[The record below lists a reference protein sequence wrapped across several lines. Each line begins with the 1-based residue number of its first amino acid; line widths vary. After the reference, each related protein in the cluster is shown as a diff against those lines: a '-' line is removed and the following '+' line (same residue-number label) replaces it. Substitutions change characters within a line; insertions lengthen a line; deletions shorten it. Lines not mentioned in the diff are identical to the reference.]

1 MHTNPMQRLER
12 LPKTQTTFSKPS
24 MYNHS
29 AQSTFSKPSVH
40 SHSAQSYITSY
51 LRSFFNNLY
60 DRYSCRGLNHYAWFS
75 LPFQVIT
82 EAIAGTPY
90 RCPFLPFNHLK
101 ENDSL
106 REVRRTFQKNHGRKY
121 AIDFTSAGL
130 HKSSCE
136 KNCLQHMHPIP

>member
-12 LPKTQTTFSKPS
+12 LPKTRTTFSKPS
-24 MYNHS
+24 VYSHL

-90 RCPFLPFNHLK
+90 RFPFLPFNHLK
-101 ENDSL
+101 
-106 REVRRTFQKNHGRKY
+106 
-121 AIDFTSAGL
+121 
-130 HKSSCE
+130 
-136 KNCLQHMHPIP
+136 